1 MKAIILQ
8 VRSVEDFSD
17 DEWGG
22 ITLRTGFVYV
32 NKSEMDEPPAVG
44 DRLVLMPATRDER
57 RPCGAEFRTVRQK
70 DVPDLTA
77 MQQWSDHL
85 AGHQPS
91 PAQWTDAYTLI
102 REGREKKS
110 P

>member
-1 MKAIILQ
+1 MDLGKL
-8 VRSVEDFSD
+8 
-17 DEWGG
+17 
-22 ITLRTGFVYV
+22 
-32 NKSEMDEPPAVG
+32 SEMS
-44 DRLVLMPATRDER
+44 ER
-57 RPCGAEFRTVRQK
+57 RVCKECGAEFRTVRQK